1 MALDARVSS
10 DRQDVGLSVAAQPRA
25 LRDYADKSGKFSY
38 YVCQSVTKRG
48 SGACNASRL
57 NARRFEELVV
67 GKIRGNVLTESNIRA
82 SVHPSAPRR
91 TGRNRTVSPT
101 RQNPGRSKGRK
112 GRRKGSGDGRWWCV
126 PPRRRRVRP

>member
-1 MALDARVSS
+1 MNDYTPVALNARVSS

-82 SVHPSAPRR
+82 SVHPPAPRR
-91 TGRNRTVSPT
+91 PH
-101 RQNPGRSKGRK
+101 
-112 GRRKGSGDGRWWCV
+112 RRKGGQKWCGGQ
-126 PPRRRRVRP
+126 PQRRRNGPRPPLAGSG